1 QVDPVAGTIGSSVA
15 VGSEPGKMA
24 ISDDGTRLY
33 VALGGAAAVRVVDL
47 ATLTAGLQ
55 FTLGS
60 DTFFGPFYAEDITV
74 QPGNPQVALI
84 SLMNLGISPRHAGTA
99 VFDNGVART
108 QRTQRHTGSDRV
120 EFSANPS
127 RAYGYNNETTE
138 FGFRRLAV
146 DTNGVHE

>member
-1 QVDPVAGTIGSSVA
+1 
-15 VGSEPGKMA
+15 
-24 ISDDGTRLY
+24 
-33 VALGGAAAVRVVDL
+33 VVDL

-99 VFDNGVART
+99 VCDNGVART
-108 QRTQRHTGSDRV
+108 QRTPRHAGSDRV

-146 DTNGVHE
+146 DTNGVHELDVSQSLISGFGVDIQFDHGRVYASNGQVVDPEARTILGT